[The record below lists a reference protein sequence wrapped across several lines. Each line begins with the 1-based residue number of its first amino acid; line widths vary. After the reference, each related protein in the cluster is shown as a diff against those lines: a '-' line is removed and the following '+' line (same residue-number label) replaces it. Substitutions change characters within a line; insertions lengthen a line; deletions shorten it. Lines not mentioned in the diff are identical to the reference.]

1 MIKQISII
9 GCGWL
14 GFPLARKLT
23 KKGYIIKGSTTSLDK
38 LEELKSED
46 IQAFL
51 IRLNT
56 VEIEGD
62 INGFLEQNDLVIIN
76 IPPGLRRNPNK
87 NHVREIELL
96 IEAIKENTVKNV
108 IYVSSTSVFKDET
121 GIPTISGTDLPNN
134 FEGAKQLI
142 DIENLL
148 MGNNAF
154 NTCILRFGGLIDET
168 RNPGNYLAGKT
179 DLANPDAPVNLI
191 HKEDCIAIISEII
204 EKGLFNTQINAVYP
218 HHPSRSDYY
227 KDYASQNNLQAPQF
241 KLDEVSKGKIVESL
255 KLVRLLNYEFKHA
268 P

>member
-14 GFPLARKLT
+14 GFPLAKKLT
-23 KKGYIIKGSTTSLDK
+23 KKGYTIKGSTTSTDK
-38 LEELKSED
+38 IEELKSEN
-46 IQAFL
+46 IQPFL

-62 INGFLEQNDLVIIN
+62 INRFLEQSDLVIIN
-76 IPPGLRRNPNK
+76 VPPGLRRNPNK

-96 IEAIKENTVKNV
+96 VEAIIENGVKNV
-108 IYVSSTSVFKDET
+108 IYVSSTSVFKDEAI
-121 GIPTISGTDLPNN
+121 IPTISDIDQPNN
-134 FEGAKQLI
+134 FEGSKQLI

-168 RNPGNYLAGKT
+168 RHPGNYLAGKT
-179 DLANPDAPVNLI
+179 DLANPDAPINLI
-191 HKEDCIAIISEII
+191 HKEDCIAILSEIVV
-204 EKGLFNTQINAVYP
+204 KGLFNTQFNAVYP
-218 HHPSRSDYY
+218 HHASRSDYY
-227 KDYASQNNLQAPQF
+227 KDYASHNNLKAPQF
-241 KLDEVSKGKIVESL
+241 KLDEVSKGKIVDSL